1 MKATTLMKTMKTS
14 PQGSQWN
21 RGCDDSRRLIAS
33 SAGFAGAIDGGKLE
47 RGAKPPFEGGWGA

>member
-33 SAGFAGAIDGGKLE
+33 GAGFSGANDGG
-47 RGAKPPFEGGWGA
+47 